1 MIELHSFPKYRW
13 CYPGFL
19 RFAPFPLT
27 INPDLSQ
34 RQAQGASTGKAA
46 AWSVIWAGLMLLF
59 KVLRFHRRRHAARGI
74 GTTLQNYCSS

>member
-13 CYPGFL
+13 FYPSFL

-34 RQAQGASTGKAA
+34 RQTHGVSIGKTT
-46 AWSVIWAGLMLLF
+46 AWSVVWAGLMLLS
-59 KVLRFHRRRHAARGI
+59 KVLRFHRRRYAARSI